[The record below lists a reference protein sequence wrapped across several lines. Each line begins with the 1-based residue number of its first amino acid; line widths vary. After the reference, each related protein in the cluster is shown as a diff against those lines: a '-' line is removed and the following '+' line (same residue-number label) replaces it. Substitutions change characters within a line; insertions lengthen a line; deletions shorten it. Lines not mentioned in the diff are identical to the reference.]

1 MSGDA
6 ITRRRGGA
14 ESDVAA
20 RALLDGRFERIS
32 CAQRKPLWSVT
43 IWDKKFNSVATGKQT
58 TAIKYHYLLAGDLKE
73 KIVPGGNVKL
83 LTTSETDWWTTEDKV
98 SGLVSE
104 GEIVSIP
111 WGGNPNVQYFKG
123 RFVTADNR
131 IATSSD
137 KTVLDNKFLYYFM
150 LAKRNTIGS
159 FYRGAGLKHPEMSKV
174 LDMEIPLPNIEAQR
188 AFVRCMDNVS
198 KVIAARKMQLDS
210 LSQLVKSRF
219 VEMFES
225 ATSIAWES
233 NPVEEICELIADCP
247 HTTAQDEG
255 VGYPLVRTPNIG
267 KGRLIYDK
275 MHRVSE
281 EVYNLRNKRAVPRER
296 DLILA
301 REAPAGNIA
310 VIQKDEKVCL
320 GQRTVLL
327 RPRLAVIDSEYMAYR
342 ILSEKVQ
349 RAILDY
355 SSGSTVAHLNVR
367 EIRKLKL
374 PIPPLALQR
383 EFAAFVEK
391 VDKLAFAVRKSLES
405 AEKLYRQQL
414 SETFA

>member
-1 MSGDA
+1 MSAA
-6 ITRRRGGA
+6 IPTQRRGGA
-14 ESDVAA
+14 ESGVAA

-58 TAIKYHYLLAGDLKE
+58 TAIKYNYLLAGDLKE

-98 SGLVSE
+98 AGLVSE

-159 FYRGAGLKHPEMSKV
+159 FYRGAGLKHPEMAKV
-174 LDMEIPLPNIEAQR
+174 LDMEIPLPSIDVQR
-188 AFVRCMDNVS
+188 SFVYCMDNVS

-219 VEMFES
+219 VEMFG
-225 ATSIAWES
+225 
-233 NPVEEICELIADCP
+233 EIKYPERELITVTSFIDYRGKTP
-247 HTTAQDEG
+247 TKSDRGVPLITAKN
-255 VGYPLVRTPNIG
+255 VRANG
-267 KGRLIYDK
+267 FSL
-275 MHRVSE
+275 E
-281 EVYNLRNKRAVPRER
+281 PREYIPEELFAEWMTR
-296 DLILA
+296 GFPRVGDVLFTT
-301 REAPAGNIA
+301 EAPLGNVCRIPNLYDRFA
-310 VIQKDEKVCL
+310 V
-320 GQRTVLL
+320 GQRIVTMQVMQDVL
-327 RPRLAVIDSEYMAYR
+327 DSSYLEHA
-342 ILSEKVQ
+342 LKSDAFQ
-349 RAILDY
+349 RKIRQK
-355 SSGSTVAHLNVR
+355 SSGSTVTG
-367 EIRKLKL
+367 IRSKLLEKL
-374 PIPPLALQR
+374 TIPIPPLALQR

-405 AEKLYRQQL
+405 AEELYRQQL
-414 SETFA
+414 SEAFA

>member
-14 ESDVAA
+14 ESGVAA
-20 RALLDGRFERIS
+20 RALLNGRFERIS

-188 AFVRCMDNVS
+188 SFARCMDNVS
-198 KVIAARKMQLDS
+198 KVIAARKTQLES
-210 LSQLVKSRF
+210 LSQIVKSRF
-219 VEMFES
+219 VE
-225 ATSIAWES
+225 
-233 NPVEEICELIADCP
+233 
-247 HTTAQDEG
+247 
-255 VGYPLVRTPNIG
+255 
-267 KGRLIYDK
+267 
-275 MHRVSE
+275 
-281 EVYNLRNKRAVPRER
+281 
-296 DLILA
+296 
-301 REAPAGNIA
+301 
-310 VIQKDEKVCL
+310 
-320 GQRTVLL
+320 
-327 RPRLAVIDSEYMAYR
+327 
-342 ILSEKVQ
+342 
-349 RAILDY
+349 
-355 SSGSTVAHLNVR
+355 
-367 EIRKLKL
+367 
-374 PIPPLALQR
+374 
-383 EFAAFVEK
+383 AA
-391 VDKLAFAVRKSLES
+391 
-405 AEKLYRQQL
+405 
-414 SETFA
+414 

>member
-6 ITRRRGGA
+6 ITRRRGGS
-14 ESDVAA
+14 ESGVAA

-188 AFVRCMDNVS
+188 SLARCLDNVS

-219 VEMFES
+219 VEMFG
-225 ATSIAWES
+225 
-233 NPVEEICELIADCP
+233 EIKYPERELITVTSFIDYRGKTP
-247 HTTAQDEG
+247 TKSDRGVPLITAKN
-255 VGYPLVRTPNIG
+255 VRANG
-267 KGRLIYDK
+267 FSL
-275 MHRVSE
+275 E
-281 EVYNLRNKRAVPRER
+281 PREYIPEELFAEWMTR
-296 DLILA
+296 GFPRVGDVLFTT
-301 REAPAGNIA
+301 EAPLGNVCRIPNLYDRFA
-310 VIQKDEKVCL
+310 V
-320 GQRTVLL
+320 GQRIVTMQVMQDVL
-327 RPRLAVIDSEYMAYR
+327 DSSYLEHA
-342 ILSEKVQ
+342 LKSDAFQ
-349 RAILDY
+349 RKIRQK
-355 SSGSTVAHLNVR
+355 SSGSTVTG
-367 EIRKLKL
+367 IRSKLLEKL
-374 PIPPLALQR
+374 TIPIPPIALQR
-383 EFAAFVEK
+383 EFAAFVVK

-414 SETFA
+414 SEAFA

>member
-1 MSGDA
+1 MSGEA

-14 ESDVAA
+14 GSGVAA
-20 RALLDGRFERIS
+20 RELLNGRFERIS

-58 TAIKYHYLLAGDLKE
+58 TAIKYPYLLAGDLKG

-174 LDMEIPLPNIEAQR
+174 LDMEIPLPSIEAQR
-188 AFVRCMDNVS
+188 SFVRCMDNVS

-219 VEMFES
+219 VE
-225 ATSIAWES
+225 
-233 NPVEEICELIADCP
+233 
-247 HTTAQDEG
+247 
-255 VGYPLVRTPNIG
+255 
-267 KGRLIYDK
+267 
-275 MHRVSE
+275 
-281 EVYNLRNKRAVPRER
+281 
-296 DLILA
+296 
-301 REAPAGNIA
+301 
-310 VIQKDEKVCL
+310 
-320 GQRTVLL
+320 
-327 RPRLAVIDSEYMAYR
+327 
-342 ILSEKVQ
+342 
-349 RAILDY
+349 
-355 SSGSTVAHLNVR
+355 
-367 EIRKLKL
+367 
-374 PIPPLALQR
+374 
-383 EFAAFVEK
+383 AA
-391 VDKLAFAVRKSLES
+391 
-405 AEKLYRQQL
+405 
-414 SETFA
+414 

>member
-1 MSGDA
+1 MSGGVL
-6 ITRRRGGA
+6 TQRRRGA
-14 ESDVAA
+14 ESGVAT

-98 SGLVSE
+98 AGLVSE

-219 VEMFES
+219 VEMFGDDS
-225 ATSIAWES
+225 ISIGRWDDVFIATTGKLDS
-233 NPVEEICELIADCP
+233 NVAKEDGQYPFFTCAKTPLKIDQYAFDCEAL
-247 HTTAQDEG
+247 
-255 VGYPLVRTPNIG
+255 L
-267 KGRLIYDK
+267 L
-275 MHRVSE
+275 
-281 EVYNLRNKRAVPRER
+281 
-296 DLILA
+296 
-301 REAPAGNIA
+301 AGNNA
-310 VIQKDEKVCL
+310 AGVYDVKHYK
-320 GQRTVLL
+320 GKFNAYQRTYVL
-327 RPRLAVIDSEYMAYR
+327 RLTDDRWEYAVFKAQLESKLAKLQADSKGTMTKYLTLG
-342 ILSEKVQ
+342 ILKK
-349 RAILDY
+349 LDFI
-355 SSGSTVAHLNVR
+355 V
-367 EIRKLKL
+367 
-374 PIPPLALQR
+374 PPLALQR

-391 VDKLAFAVRKSLES
+391 VDKLAFAARRRRDVARQ
-405 AEKLYRQQL
+405 LYRAKIQ
-414 SETFA
+414 EFFG

>member
-6 ITRRRGGA
+6 ITRRRGGS
-14 ESDVAA
+14 ESGVAA
-20 RALLDGRFERIS
+20 RALLNGRFERIS

-188 AFVRCMDNVS
+188 SFARCMDNVS

-210 LSQLVKSRF
+210 LSQLVKSRCG
-219 VEMFES
+219 EMFGDPED
-225 ATSIAWES
+225 
-233 NPVEEICELIADCP
+233 NPK
-247 HTTAQDEG
+247 G
-255 VGYPLVRTPNIG
+255 FPLLRIDDVVSFHGGSQPDKKFFEYEPTVDNV
-267 KGRLIYDK
+267 RLIQIRDYRTDRYK
-275 MHRVSE
+275 TYIPRSLAKRHCNPDDIMIGRYGPPIFQIFKGLE
-281 EVYNLRNKRAVPRER
+281 GAYNVAMMKAVPKMGNREFIR
-296 DLILA
+296 AFLQQDCLRHYLEGFSK
-301 REAPAGNIA
+301 RTAGQDG
-310 VIQKDEKVCL
+310 IQMD
-320 GQRTVLL
+320 
-327 RPRLAVIDSEYMAYR
+327 
-342 ILSEKVQ
+342 
-349 RAILDY
+349 
-355 SSGSTVAHLNVR
+355 
-367 EIRKLKL
+367 KLKAYPFPYP
-374 PIPPLALQR
+374 PIELQDL
-383 EFAAFVEK
+383 FAAFVAK

-414 SETFA
+414 SEAFA

>member
-14 ESDVAA
+14 ESGVAA
-20 RALLDGRFERIS
+20 RALLNGRFERIS

-219 VEMFES
+219 VE
-225 ATSIAWES
+225 
-233 NPVEEICELIADCP
+233 
-247 HTTAQDEG
+247 
-255 VGYPLVRTPNIG
+255 
-267 KGRLIYDK
+267 
-275 MHRVSE
+275 
-281 EVYNLRNKRAVPRER
+281 
-296 DLILA
+296 
-301 REAPAGNIA
+301 
-310 VIQKDEKVCL
+310 
-320 GQRTVLL
+320 
-327 RPRLAVIDSEYMAYR
+327 
-342 ILSEKVQ
+342 
-349 RAILDY
+349 
-355 SSGSTVAHLNVR
+355 
-367 EIRKLKL
+367 
-374 PIPPLALQR
+374 
-383 EFAAFVEK
+383 AA
-391 VDKLAFAVRKSLES
+391 
-405 AEKLYRQQL
+405 
-414 SETFA
+414 

>member
-1 MSGDA
+1 MGHDRIAS
-6 ITRRRGGA
+6 
-14 ESDVAA
+14 AA
-20 RALLDGRFERIS
+20 K
-32 CAQRKPLWSVT
+32 QPLWAVT
-43 IWDKKFNSVATGKQT
+43 IWDKKFNSVAPGKQKS
-58 TAIKYHYLLAGDLKE
+58 AIKYHYLLAGDLKE
-73 KIVPGGNVKL
+73 KIVPGGDVKL

-98 SGLVSE
+98 VGLVSE

-137 KTVLDNKFLYYFM
+137 KGILDNKFLYYFM
-150 LAKRNTIGS
+150 LSKRNTIGS
-159 FYRGAGLKHPEMSKV
+159 FYRGAGLKHPEMAKV
-174 LDMEIPLPNIEAQR
+174 LDMEIPLPSIEVQR
-188 AFVRCMDNVS
+188 SFARCMDNVA
-198 KVIAARKMQLDS
+198 KVIAIRKTQLES

-225 ATSIAWES
+225 FESETWSHKSI
-233 NPVEEICELIADCP
+233 VEVCKLIADCP
-247 HTTAQDEG
+247 HTTAKDEG
-255 VGYPLVRTPNIG
+255 VGFPLVRTPNIG
-267 KGRLIYDK
+267 RGRLIYDK

-281 EVYNLRNKRAVPRER
+281 PVYNQRNKRAVPKPR

-310 VIQKDEKVCL
+310 VIQENEKVCL

-327 RPRLAVIDSEYMAYR
+327 RPDFTVIDSEYMAYR

-349 RAILDY
+349 REILDY

-367 EIRKLKL
+367 EIRKLKI

-383 EFAAFVEK
+383 EFAAFVAK
-391 VDKLAFAVRKSLES
+391 VDKLAFAVRKSLET

-414 SETFA
+414 SEAFS